1 MQISSILDYIDN
13 GHMALPEFQRG
24 YVWGREQVRGL
35 FQSLYRGH
43 PVGSLL
49 VWATD
54 ASTATHRGDGI
65 LAPGIVKLLLDG
77 QQRITSLYG
86 VIRGRP
92 PRFFDGNAKAFA
104 DLQFNL
110 ATEEFEFFQPIK
122 MRDDPLWIDVTE
134 VMRKGNA
141 GIGAFLTALS
151 QHPDNLPKIGEYV
164 GRLNQLLGIRDKG
177 FHIEEVT
184 GADKTLDVV
193 VDIFNRV
200 NSGGTKLSKGD
211 LALAKICADWPEAR
225 DTMKTSIA
233 RWRSEGY
240 TFTLDW
246 LLRSVNTVLTGEAKF
261 LHLHAQGADDIADA
275 LRRAVRHIDKALNM
289 IGGRLGLDHDRV
301 LFSKFA
307 VPVMVRYLD
316 TQGSRLNEITRDKLL
331 FWFVQTG
338 MWGRFSGSVES
349 FIDKDLGILEQSNGG
364 LDRLIS
370 ELRLSQGGLRVEP
383 GHFHSWSVGSRFYPV
398 LYMLTRM
405 TEARDW
411 GTGLP
416 LKNNLLGRMSS
427 LEVHHIFP
435 RARLYEARYARAE
448 VNALANYC
456 FLTKDTNLAISDRRP
471 EDYFP
476 EIEAAHP
483 GALRSQWIPQD
494 PELWRIENYRD
505 FMEARKE
512 LLADV
517 ANACLAS
524 LLHDD
529 TALLEG
535 ARAARISDQVLLG
548 GIASEEEA
556 NELEVLNDWVVEQGL
571 ARGEIAFDHVD
582 SETGEQRAIF
592 DLVWPNGVQAELTE
606 PVAVL
611 LGESSELISLASAA
625 GYRCFTSTHE
635 LKAYVQRLE
644 GAGSGTGE
652 SPRHTRLPT
661 RA

>member
-54 ASTATHRGDGI
+54 ASTATHRGDGK
-65 LAPGIVKLLLDG
+65 LAPGVVKLLLDG

-86 VIRGRP
+86 VIRGKP
-92 PRFFDGNAKAFA
+92 PRFFDGNAKAFT
-104 DLQFNL
+104 DLRFNL
-110 ATEEFEFFQPIK
+110 ATEDFEFFQPIK

-134 VMRKGNA
+134 VMKKGNA

-151 QHPDNLPKIGEYV
+151 QNPDNLPKIGDYV
-164 GRLNQLLGIRDKG
+164 GRMNQLLGIRDKA

-233 RWRSEGY
+233 RWRADGY
-240 TFTLDW
+240 DFTLDW

-261 LHLHAQGADDIADA
+261 LYLHTQGADDIAGA
-275 LRRAVRHIDKALNM
+275 LKRAVRHIDTALNM

-316 TQGSRLNEITRDKLL
+316 TQGGRLNEKLRDKLL

-349 FIDKDLGILEQSNGG
+349 FIDKDLGILEQSNGD
-364 LDRLIS
+364 LDKLIG
-370 ELRLSQGGLRVEP
+370 ELRLAQGGLRVEP
-383 GHFHSWSVGSRFYPV
+383 GHFHSWSVGARFYPV

-416 LKNNLLGRMSS
+416 LKNNLLGKMSR

-435 RARLYEARYARAE
+435 RARLYEANYARAE
-448 VNALANYC
+448 VNALANFC
-456 FLTKDTNLAISDRRP
+456 FLTKDTNLSISDRRP

-494 PELWRIENYRD
+494 PALWRIENYRD

-512 LLADV
+512 LLADA
-517 ANACLAS
+517 ANTCLAS

-529 TALLEG
+529 TSMLEG
-535 ARAARISDQVLLG
+535 ARAARINDRVLLG
-548 GIASEEEA
+548 GIASEDEA
-556 NELEVLNDWVVEQGL
+556 RELEALNDWVVAQGF
-571 ARGEIAFDHVD
+571 ARGEMAFDHVD
-582 SETGEQRAIF
+582 PETGEQRAIL

-611 LGESSELISLASAA
+611 LGESAELISLASAA
-625 GYRCFTSTHE
+625 GYRCFTSRGE
-635 LKAYVQRLE
+635 FKSYVKRLSALGGGLAAE
-644 GAGSGTGE
+644 
-652 SPRHTRLPT
+652 
-661 RA
+661 

>member
-1 MQISSILDYIDN
+1 MMQISSILDYIDN

-54 ASTATHRGDGI
+54 ASSATHRGDGK
-65 LAPGIVKLLLDG
+65 LAPGVVKLLLDG

-86 VIRGRP
+86 VIRGKP
-92 PRFFDGNAKAFA
+92 PRFFDGNAKAFT
-104 DLQFNL
+104 DLRFNL
-110 ATEEFEFFQPIK
+110 ATEDFEFFQPIK

-134 VMRKGNA
+134 VMQKGNA
-141 GIGAFLTALS
+141 GVGAFLSILS
-151 QHPDNLPKIGEYV
+151 QSPENLPMIGEYV
-164 GRLNQLLGIRDKG
+164 GRLNQLLGIRDKA

-184 GADKTLDVV
+184 GTDKTLDVV

-240 TFTLDW
+240 DFTLDW

-261 LHLHAQGADDIADA
+261 LYLHSQGADEIAGA
-275 LRRAVRHIDKALNM
+275 LKRAVKHIDTVLNM

-307 VPVMVRYLD
+307 LPVMVRYLD
-316 TQGSRLNEITRDKLL
+316 SQGGRLNETTRDKLL

-349 FIDKDLGILEQSNGG
+349 FIDKDLGILEQSGG
-364 LDRLIS
+364 DLDKLIG
-370 ELRLSQGGLRVEP
+370 ELRLAQGGLRVEP
-383 GHFHSWSVGSRFYPV
+383 GHFHSWSVGARFYPV

-416 LKNNLLGRMSS
+416 LKNNLLGKMSR

-435 RARLYEARYARAE
+435 RAQLYEAKYARAE
-448 VNALANYC
+448 VNALANFC

-471 EDYFP
+471 ENYFP

-483 GALRSQWIPQD
+483 GALRSQWIPDD
-494 PELWRIENYRD
+494 PALWRIGNYRD
-505 FMEARKE
+505 FIEARKA
-512 LLADV
+512 LLAEA
-517 ANACLAS
+517 ANVCLAS

-529 TALLEG
+529 TSWLDG
-535 ARAARISDQVLLG
+535 SRAARITDQILLG
-548 GIASEEEA
+548 GIASEDEA
-556 NELEVLNDWVVEQGL
+556 KELEELNDLVVAQGH
-571 ARGEIAFDHVD
+571 ARGQLAYDYIDP
-582 SETGEQRAIF
+582 ETGEQRAIF
-592 DLVWPNGVQAELTE
+592 DLVWPTGVQEELTE

-611 LGESSELISLASAA
+611 LGESSELISMASAA
-625 GYRCFTSTHE
+625 GFRCFTST
-635 LKAYVQRLE
+635 KDFKSYVERLNAPSASLAAE
-644 GAGSGTGE
+644 
-652 SPRHTRLPT
+652 
-661 RA
+661 

>member
-54 ASTATHRGDGI
+54 ASTATHRGEGN
-65 LAPGIVKLLLDG
+65 LAPGVVKLLLDG

-86 VIRGRP
+86 VIRGQP
-92 PRFFDGNAKAFA
+92 PRFFDGNAKAFS
-104 DLQFNL
+104 DLRFNL
-110 ATEEFEFFQPIK
+110 ATEDFEFFQSIK
-122 MRDDPLWIDVTE
+122 MRGDPLWIDVTAA
-134 VMRKGNA
+134 MLKGHDGA
-141 GIGAFLTALS
+141 GETLSFLSNRPDLS
-151 QHPDNLPKIGEYV
+151 SSQSTYWS
-164 GRLNQLLGIRDKG
+164 RLNKLLGIREKN

-233 RWRSEGY
+233 RWRTEGY
-240 TFTLDW
+240 DFTLDW

-261 LHLHAQGADDIADA
+261 LHLHSQGAEEIADA
-275 LRRAVRHIDKALNM
+275 LKRAVKHIDTTLNM
-289 IGGRLGLDHDRV
+289 IGSRLGLDHDRV

-307 VPVMVRYLD
+307 IPVMVRYLEKRGAALD
-316 TQGSRLNEITRDKLL
+316 AKTRDKLL

-349 FIDKDLGILEQSNGG
+349 FIDKDLGILEESGRD
-364 LDRLIS
+364 LDKLIG
-370 ELRLSQGGLRVEP
+370 ELRLAQGGLRIEP
-383 GHFHSWSVGSRFYPV
+383 GHFHSWSVGARFYPV

-416 LKNNLLGRMSS
+416 LKSSLLGKMSR

-435 RARLYEARYARAE
+435 RARLYEADYARAE
-448 VNALANYC
+448 VNALANFC
-456 FLTKDTNLAISDRRP
+456 FLTKSTNLSISDRRP

-483 GALRSQWIPQD
+483 GALRSQWIPED
-494 PELWRIENYRD
+494 PQLWRIENYRD
-505 FMEARKE
+505 FIEARKA
-512 LLADV
+512 LLAEA
-517 ANACLAS
+517 ANGCLAS

-529 TALLEG
+529 TTWLDG
-535 ARAARISDQVLLG
+535 SRAARVTEQVLLG
-548 GIASEEEA
+548 GIASEDEA
-556 NELEVLNDWVVEQGL
+556 SELEALNAWVVTQEF
-571 ARGEIAFDHVD
+571 ARGEMSYDYVD
-582 SETGEQRAIF
+582 PDTGEQRAIF
-592 DLVWPNGVQAELTE
+592 DLVWPTGVQEELTE

-611 LGESSELISLASAA
+611 LGESAELISLASAA
-625 GYRCFTSTHE
+625 GFRCFTSTAAF
-635 LKAYVQRLE
+635 KAYVQRLS
-644 GAGSGTGE
+644 ATGIGV
-652 SPRHTRLPT
+652 
-661 RA
+661 AAK

>member
-24 YVWGREQVRGL
+24 YVWGREQVRKL

-54 ASTATHRGDGI
+54 ASTAAHRGDGR
-65 LAPGIVKLLLDG
+65 LAPGVVKLLLDG

-86 VIRGRP
+86 VIRGKP
-92 PRFFDGNAKAFA
+92 PRFFDGNAKAFT
-104 DLQFNL
+104 DLRFNL

-134 VMRKGNA
+134 VMQKGNA
-141 GIGAFLTALS
+141 GIGAFVTGLS
-151 QHPDNLPKIGEYV
+151 QNPDNLPRIGDFM
-164 GRLNQLLGIRDKG
+164 GRLNQLLGIRDKA

-225 DTMKTSIA
+225 DTMKASLS
-233 RWRSEGY
+233 RWRGDGY
-240 TFTLDW
+240 DFSLDW
-246 LLRSVNTVLTGEAKF
+246 LLRSVNTTLTGEAKF
-261 LHLHAQGADDIADA
+261 LHLHSQDADGIADA
-275 LRRAVRHIDKALNM
+275 LKRAVRHIDTALNM

-307 VPVMVRYLD
+307 IPVMVRYLD
-316 TQGSRLNEITRDKLL
+316 TQGGKLNERTRDRLL
-331 FWFVQTG
+331 FWYVQTG

-349 FIDKDLGILEQSNGG
+349 FIDKDLGILDETGG
-364 LDRLIS
+364 DLDKLIA

-383 GHFHSWSVGSRFYPV
+383 GHFHSWSVGARFYPV

-416 LKNNLLGRMSS
+416 LKNNLLGKMNR

-435 RARLYEARYARAE
+435 RARLYEANFARAE

-456 FLTKDTNLAISDRRP
+456 FLTKDTNLSISDRRP
-471 EDYFP
+471 EEYFP
-476 EIEAAHP
+476 QIEADHP
-483 GALRSQWIPQD
+483 GALQSQWIPQD
-494 PELWRIENYRD
+494 PALWRVENYRD
-505 FMEARKE
+505 FLEARKE
-512 LLADV
+512 LLAEA

-524 LLHDD
+524 LLHGDSS
-529 TALLEG
+529 LLDG
-535 ARAARISDQVLLG
+535 SRPARITDRVLLG
-548 GIASEEEA
+548 GIASEDETC
-556 NELEVLNDWVVEQGL
+556 ELEALNDWVSDQGF
-571 ARGEIAFDHVD
+571 ARGDMAFDLVD
-582 SETGEQRAIF
+582 PQTGDQRAIL
-592 DLVWPNGVQAELTE
+592 DLAWPQGVQAELSE

-611 LGESSELISLASAA
+611 LSESAELISLASAA
-625 GYRCFTSTHE
+625 GFRCFTSISAFKSY
-635 LKAYVQRLE
+635 LKRLAAP
-644 GAGSGTGE
+644 GADV
-652 SPRHTRLPT
+652 
-661 RA
+661 AAQ

>member
-1 MQISSILDYIDN
+1 MATWRCPNSSAD
-13 GHMALPEFQRG
+13 MCG
-24 YVWGREQVRGL
+24 YVWGREQVRAL

-54 ASTATHRGDGI
+54 ASTATHRGDGE
-65 LAPGIVKLLLDG
+65 LAPGVVKLLLDG

-86 VIRGRP
+86 VIRGKP
-92 PRFFDGNAKAFA
+92 PRFFDGNEKAFT
-104 DLQFNL
+104 DLRFNL

-134 VMRKGNA
+134 LMQKGNA
-141 GIGAFLTALS
+141 GVGEFAASLI
-151 QHPDNLPKIGEYV
+151 QNPDSAPMFTNYV
-164 GRLNQLLGIRDKG
+164 GRLNQLLGIRDKA

-225 DTMKTSIA
+225 DTMKAHIA
-233 RWRSEGY
+233 RWQSEGY
-240 TFTLDW
+240 DFTLDW

-261 LHLHAQGADDIADA
+261 LHLHSQNADDISDA
-275 LRRAVRHIDKALNM
+275 LKRAIKHINNILNM
-289 IGGRLGLDHDRV
+289 IAGRLGLDHERV
-301 LFSKFA
+301 LFSKYA
-307 VPVMVRYLD
+307 IPVMVRYLD
-316 TQGSRLNEITRDKLL
+316 NYTGKLDEKTRDKLL
-331 FWFVQTG
+331 FWYVQTG

-349 FIDKDLGILEQSNGG
+349 FIDKDLGILDQSGG
-364 LDRLIS
+364 DLDKLIA

-383 GHFHSWSVGSRFYPV
+383 GHFHSWSVGARFYPV
-398 LYMLTRM
+398 LYMQTRM

-416 LKNNLLGRMSS
+416 LKNHLLGKMSR

-435 RARLYEARYARAE
+435 RARLYEADYSRAE
-448 VNALANYC
+448 VNALANFS
-456 FLTKDTNLAISDRRP
+456 FLTKDTNLAIAARRP

-483 GALRSQWIPQD
+483 GALQSQWIPQD
-494 PELWRIENYRD
+494 PALWRIERYGD
-505 FMEARKE
+505 FVEARKE
-512 LLADV
+512 LLAD
-517 ANACLAS
+517 ATNSCLAS

-529 TALLEG
+529 KSLIDGTRG
-535 ARAARISDQVLLG
+535 ARMTSSVLLG
-548 GIASEEEA
+548 GIASEDEA
-556 NELEVLNDWVVEQGL
+556 KLEALNRWVVEQGF

-582 SETGEQRAIF
+582 EESGEQRAIL
-592 DLVWPNGVQAELTE
+592 DLAWPNGVQEELTE
-606 PVAVL
+606 PVAIL
-611 LGESSELISLASAA
+611 LGESAELLSVASGA
-625 GYRCFTSTHE
+625 GYRCFTSPGRF
-635 LKAYVQRLE
+635 KSYVQELS
-644 GAGSGTGE
+644 ASGE
-652 SPRHTRLPT
+652 
-661 RA
+661 

>member
-1 MQISSILDYIDN
+1 MQISSILEYIDK

-54 ASTATHRGDGI
+54 ASTATHRGDGQ
-65 LAPGIVKLLLDG
+65 LAPGVVKLLLDG

-86 VIRGRP
+86 VIRGKP
-92 PRFFDGNAKAFA
+92 PRFFDGNAKAFTN
-104 DLQFNL
+104 LRFNL
-110 ATEEFEFFQPIK
+110 ETEEFAFFQPIK
-122 MRDDPLWIDVTE
+122 MGDDPLWIDVTQ
-134 VMRKGNA
+134 VLQKGNA
-141 GIGAFLTALS
+141 GIGAFVATLS
-151 QHPDNLPKIGEYV
+151 QNPDTQAKVGDYI
-164 GRLNQLLGIRDKG
+164 GRLNQLLGIREKN

-184 GADKTLDVV
+184 GPDKTLDVV

-225 DTMKTSIA
+225 DTMKSSIG

-240 TFTLDW
+240 DFTLDW
-246 LLRSVNTVLTGEAKF
+246 LLRSVNTILTGEAKF
-261 LHLHAQGADDIADA
+261 VYLHSQDAGDIADA
-275 LRRAVRHIDKALNM
+275 LKRAVKHIDSSLNM
-289 IGGRLGLDHDRV
+289 IGGRLGLDHNRV

-307 VPVMVRYLD
+307 IPVMVRFLD
-316 TQGSRLNEITRDKLL
+316 THGGKLDEKTRDKLL

-349 FIDKDLGILEQSNGG
+349 FIDKDLGILDQSGG
-364 LDRLIS
+364 DLDKLIG
-370 ELRLSQGGLRVEP
+370 ELRLAQGGLRVEP
-383 GHFHSWSVGSRFYPV
+383 GHFHSWSVGARFYPV

-416 LKNNLLGRMSS
+416 LKNNLLGKMSR

-435 RARLYEARYARAE
+435 RARLYEAKYARSE
-448 VNALANYC
+448 VNALANFC
-456 FLTKDTNLAISDRRP
+456 FLTKDTNLSISDRHP
-471 EDYFP
+471 EEYFP

-483 GALRSQWIPQD
+483 GALQSQWIPQD
-494 PELWRIENYRD
+494 PELWKIDKYRD
-505 FMEARKE
+505 FIEARKE
-512 LLADV
+512 LLADA
-517 ANACLAS
+517 ANECLAS
-524 LLHDD
+524 LLHGD
-529 TALLEG
+529 TAILEG
-535 ARAARISDQVLLG
+535 SRSARLTDKVLLG

-556 NELEVLNDWVVEQGL
+556 NELEALNDWVAQQGF
-571 ARGEIAFDHVD
+571 AQGEMSFDFVD
-582 SETGEQRAIF
+582 AETGEQRAIL
-592 DLVWPNGVQAELTE
+592 DLVWPNGVQTELSE

-611 LGESSELISLASAA
+611 LGESAELISLASSA
-625 GYRCFTSTHE
+625 GYRCFTSTRE
-635 LKAYVQRLE
+635 FKSYVNRLS
-644 GAGSGTGE
+644 ASGQGIAAE
-652 SPRHTRLPT
+652 
-661 RA
+661 